1 MDFDYS
7 DTVTPGED
15 AVGIFNSNLGGYAG
29 LRYPQ
34 VGVDSPSRVVFVS
47 FPFDTIPETEP
58 APNNR
63 AEVLRRILN
72 FLAPGLNGE
81 GSVALDRS
89 AYTIPS
95 QVTVEVAD
103 LDLEGQPQTAVIF
116 YSNSDPTGKV
126 VTLQSTIRPGV
137 FRGSIALV
145 ASGSSKSGELSVVPG
160 DQIRVDYFD
169 TSRAVTV
176 SDSAEVEIIP
186 PVVSN
191 ISVEPGYVD
200 AVVLLGHFRTRRFPG
215 AIRGVALLQP
225 QR

>member
-1 MDFDYS
+1 MVKGASPWIVAPTQSQPSDGRSGDF
-7 DTVTPGED
+7 V
-15 AVGIFNSNLGGYAG
+15 
-29 LRYPQ
+29 
-34 VGVDSPSRVVFVS
+34 
-47 FPFDTIPETEP
+47 
-58 APNNR
+58 
-63 AEVLRRILN
+63 
-72 FLAPGLNGE
+72 
-81 GSVALDRS
+81 
-89 AYTIPS
+89 
-95 QVTVEVAD
+95 
-103 LDLEGQPQTAVIF
+103 LEGQPQTAVIF

-200 AVVLLGHFRTRRFPG
+200 ACGAYWDSSRTRRIPRCNSG
-215 AIRGVALLQP
+215 SRPSSAAALTTKTS
-225 QR
+225 